1 MGVEAFCYVLGFDAE
16 LTFAKWNNKPTHH
29 VLICGC
35 LSHSLFLSDSLSL
48 SLSLTHSLSCQ
59 LTHSCSLSPSHKHF
73 LSLVLKITDKES
85 LLSVFL
91 NAHCAVMFYVC
102 CLQPCTF
109 FFTIETLCLY
119 LFFLSMCHS
128 QNLTYFFLLILKL
141 MGNVHFLLSLALR
154 VFWEYF
160 LSISLSF
167 FFFLSLSLFSFLS
180 LFHFHPFLQLLALSL
195 FLTTSESLSLSLF
208 FFLSRSVSF
217 SLPFSS
223 LSLP

>member
-1 MGVEAFCYVLGFDAE
+1 MGDEAFCYVLGFDAE

-35 LSHSLFLSDSLSL
+35 LSRSLSFSLTPSRSFYHSHTPYLANTRTLALSL
-48 SLSLTHSLSCQ
+48 SS
-59 LTHSCSLSPSHKHF
+59 SHKHF
-73 LSLVLKITDKES
+73 LSFVLKITDKES

-119 LFFLSMCHS
+119 LLYFLSMCLCHS
-128 QNLTYFFLLILKL
+128 QNSTYFFLLVLKL

-154 VFWEYF
+154 VF
-160 LSISLSF
+160 
-167 FFFLSLSLFSFLS
+167 
-180 LFHFHPFLQLLALSL
+180 
-195 FLTTSESLSLSLF
+195 
-208 FFLSRSVSF
+208 
-217 SLPFSS
+217 
-223 LSLP
+223 